1 MRVHRLDLYRLVLMG
16 LLGALLFVSQVA
28 LAWLPNIEIVSVLLI
43 TYVRVYGMKSLYPL
57 YVFVVL
63 EGLLYG
69 FGQWFLNYLYVWL
82 PLLLIAWVFRRMRSP
97 FGWALI
103 NATFGLFFGA
113 LCSVLYLVIG
123 GPSTMIAYW
132 ISGITFDLLHC
143 GGNFI
148 TALVLAEPLYQLLS
162 RLDRQLTRF

>member
-1 MRVHRLDLYRLVLMG
+1 MKGHRLDLYRLVLMS

-43 TYVRVYGMKSLYPL
+43 TYVRVYGAKTLYPL

-63 EGLLYG
+63 EGLIYG

-82 PLLLIAWVFRRMRSP
+82 PLLLVAWVFRRMQSS
-97 FGWALI
+97 FGWAIL
-103 NATFGLFFGA
+103 NAIFGLLFGA
-113 LCSVLYLVIG
+113 LCALLYLVIG

-132 ISGITFDLLHC
+132 ISGIWFDLLHC

-148 TALVLAEPLYQLLS
+148 TALVLSGPLYRLLS
-162 RLDRQLTRF
+162 SLDHRLARF